1 MEALILPPS
10 PSTSDA
16 HTYSTR
22 NTICF
27 HFSIAAAKAPHVG
40 PSMNL
45 NHIPLNPFFVFQGNA
60 AQDSSKPP
68 PDKECYMKM
77 PVWREFAKRDI
88 GGVYLCNWTL
98 IG

>member
-1 MEALILPPS
+1 
-10 PSTSDA
+10 
-16 HTYSTR
+16 
-22 NTICF
+22 
-27 HFSIAAAKAPHVG
+27 
-40 PSMNL
+40 MNL